1 MRKIFSKPLLIT
13 AICIFSFIG
22 VHALLTVGRMYGSDP
37 IVRLCGMLQGMGTT
51 PFFMETGVVI
61 FGFLCVLTINHFRQ
75 KWDGDELVY
84 LEVVEDPTD
93 DLPSDSKAVIF
104 DEMHEK
110 EDQLKISIAAI
121 EGAIASNDIDQAKQL
136 IAELSSEELQSSEVS
151 EVISK
156 LPS

>member
-1 MRKIFSKPLLIT
+1 
-13 AICIFSFIG
+13 
-22 VHALLTVGRMYGSDP
+22 
-37 IVRLCGMLQGMGTT
+37 
-51 PFFMETGVVI
+51 METGFVI

>member
-1 MRKIFSKPLLIT
+1 
-13 AICIFSFIG
+13 
-22 VHALLTVGRMYGSDP
+22 
-37 IVRLCGMLQGMGTT
+37 
-51 PFFMETGVVI
+51 
-61 FGFLCVLTINHFRQ
+61 
-75 KWDGDELVY
+75 
-84 LEVVEDPTD
+84 
-93 DLPSDSKAVIF
+93 
-104 DEMHEK
+104 MHEK